1 MASSEAVENVCM
13 LSKTTQN
20 RNVICMPHPKL
31 VGACIIVIT
40 ENARWLK
47 GFSKKCGVNFVLF
60 DVIIGASAD
69 QLWTPL

>member
-1 MASSEAVENVCM
+1 
-13 LSKTTQN
+13 
-20 RNVICMPHPKL
+20 MPHPKL
-31 VGACIIVIT
+31 VGACVIVIT

-47 GFSKKCGVNFVLF
+47 GFSKKCGVNFVLV